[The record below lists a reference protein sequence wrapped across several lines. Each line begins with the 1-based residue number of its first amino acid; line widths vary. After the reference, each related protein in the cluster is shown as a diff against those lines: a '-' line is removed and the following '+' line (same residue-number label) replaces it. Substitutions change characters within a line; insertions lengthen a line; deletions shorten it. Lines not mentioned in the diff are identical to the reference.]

1 MSDFTWEELES
12 ERAQSSRYPADR
24 MPFSRTFRKRN
35 RTSQHLRS
43 ATGLKPSQSPEAGDN
58 YLDRFSPS

>member
-35 RTSQHLRS
+35 RNAKAS
-43 ATGLKPSQSPEAGDN
+43 AASKKAKLGHREALDDN
-58 YLDRFSPS
+58 YFNNLLSS